1 MIYKNTRNILFLKK
15 EIIKKEENQNNE
27 NKTKKIIYKN
37 KEKIIPIKNPN
48 PNNCELY
55 IIKKGRYCHF
65 EKYKGSEYCVYH
77 RVEEKDEYLICP
89 YDPKHRILKQKYKN
103 HLKVCN
109 TLLNKKNLES
119 KEWYIKNFNK
129 AKQDKNHILPNDE
142 ELSKLYDI
150 KSEIISPEEFE
161 HYIQV
166 ILKSYEVAKNIYE
179 KYIKENDLENYVNNI
194 LNKNIKN
201 KEIFYRISG
210 LNVDIEKDLKHTEQR
225 QHLEKHSIQ
234 NEALSDLVFKTGL
247 MDKNSENTIVVE
259 FGAGKGGLSKEIN
272 KENNDKAIYVLLER
286 SGVRFKKENKN
297 EKYNSTRFKTDIIDF
312 NLNYIDNLDKI
323 VKEEK
328 QKKLLEEKGYN
339 IIGIAKHI
347 CGCAFDISLTSLFNY
362 THQERIKGLV
372 MATCCHHISRVEL
385 LNHLYYY
392 MDTLKM
398 NIKEIIFLFKS
409 TSWLFSHDEIRKIK
423 EEKNQEDNTNNDENQ
438 INIDEKIKNKDEINN
453 IFAKLNLDRKY
464 IGILAKYII
473 DIGRCICLMDKGF
486 SKVLYLKYCSN
497 SITTENNVILAIK

>member
-1 MIYKNTRNILFLKK
+1 MD
-15 EIIKKEENQNNE
+15 IIKNEESKKSENN
-27 NKTKKIIYKN
+27 TKKIIYKN

-89 YDPKHRILKQKYKN
+89 YDPKHRILKEKYKN

-109 TLLNKKNLES
+109 TLSNKCNLES
-119 KEWYIKNFNK
+119 NEWYSKNFNK
-129 AKQDKNHILPNDE
+129 AKPDKNHILPSEE
-142 ELSKLYDI
+142 ELDKLYDI
-150 KSEIISPEEFE
+150 KSEIISPEDFE
-161 HYIQV
+161 NYIRV
-166 ILKSYEVAKNIYE
+166 ILKSYEVAKNIYI
-179 KYIKENDLENYVNNI
+179 KYIKDNDLENYVNKT
-194 LNKNIKN
+194 LNVDIKN
-201 KEIFYRISG
+201 KEIFYKISG
-210 LNVDIEKDLKHTEQR
+210 IDIDIEKDLKHTEQK

-259 FGAGKGGLSKEIN
+259 FGAGKGGLSEEIN
-272 KENNDKAIYVLLER
+272 KINNDKAIYVLLER

-297 EKYNSTRFKTDIIDF
+297 EKYNSIRFKTDIIDF

-347 CGCAFDISLTSLFNY
+347 CGCAFDISLTSIFNY
-362 THQERIKGLV
+362 AHQERIKGLV

-392 MDTLKM
+392 MDTLKL
-398 NIKEIIFLFKS
+398 NVKEIIFLFKS
-409 TSWLFSHDEIRKIK
+409 TSWLFSHDEIRKLK
-423 EEKNQEDNTNNDENQ
+423 ENKIQEENLNEGENE
-438 INIDEKIKNKDEINN
+438 INLDEKIKNKDEINN
-453 IFAKLNLDRKY
+453 IFTKLNLNRKY

>member
-1 MIYKNTRNILFLKK
+1 MD
-15 EIIKKEENQNNE
+15 IINNE
-27 NKTKKIIYKN
+27 DKKIEETKKIIYKG
-37 KEKIIPIKNPN
+37 KEKVIPIKNPD

-65 EKYKGSEYCVYH
+65 EKYKGSQYCVYH
-77 RVEEKDEYLICP
+77 RVEEKEEYLICP
-89 YDPKHRILKQKYKN
+89 YDPKHRILKHKYKN

-109 TLLNKKNLES
+109 TLSNKKNLENN
-119 KEWYIKNFNK
+119 EWFIKDFNR
-129 AKQDKNHILPNDE
+129 AKQDKNHILPNDD
-142 ELSKLYDI
+142 ELNKLYDI
-150 KSEIISPEEFE
+150 KSEIVSPEEFE

-166 ILKSYEVAKNIYE
+166 ILKSYEVAKNLYI
-179 KYIKENDLENYVNNI
+179 KYIKENDLENY
-194 LNKNIKN
+194 LNKNLNINIKN
-201 KEIFYRISG
+201 KDIFYRISG
-210 LNVDIEKDLKHTEQR
+210 INIDKENDLKHTDQR

-234 NEALSDLVFKTGL
+234 NEALSDLVFKSGL

-259 FGAGKGGLSKEIN
+259 FGAGKGGLSEEIN
-272 KENNDKAIYVLLER
+272 KENNDKAIYILLER

-297 EKYNSTRFKTDIIDF
+297 QKYNSIRFKTDIINF
-312 NLNYIDNLDKI
+312 NLNYIDNIDKI
-323 VKEEK
+323 TKEEK

-347 CGCAFDISLTSLFNY
+347 CGCAFDISLTALFNY
-362 THQERIKGLV
+362 AHQERIKGLV

-392 MDTLKM
+392 MDILKL

-409 TSWLFSHDEIRKIK
+409 TSWLFSHDEIRNEK
-423 EEKNQEDNTNNDENQ
+423 EKEN
-438 INIDEKIKNKDEINN
+438 NIDNDKINKNENIFDKEQIKIKDEINN
-453 IFAKLNLDRKY
+453 IFLKMNLDRKY

-473 DIGRCICLMDKGF
+473 DIGRCKCLIDKGF
-486 SKVLYLKYCSN
+486 NKVLYLKYCSN

>member
-1 MIYKNTRNILFLKK
+1 MD
-15 EIIKKEENQNNE
+15 IINNE
-27 NKTKKIIYKN
+27 DKKIEETKKIIYKG
-37 KEKIIPIKNPN
+37 KEKVIPIKNPD

-65 EKYKGSEYCVYH
+65 EKYKGSQYCVYH
-77 RVEEKDEYLICP
+77 RVEEKEEYLICP
-89 YDPKHRILKQKYKN
+89 YDPKHRILKHKYKN

-109 TLLNKKNLES
+109 TLSNKKNLENN
-119 KEWYIKNFNK
+119 EWFIKDFNR
-129 AKQDKNHILPNDE
+129 AKQDKNHILPNDD
-142 ELSKLYDI
+142 ELNKLYDI
-150 KSEIISPEEFE
+150 KSEIVSPEEFE

-166 ILKSYEVAKNIYE
+166 ILKSYEVAKNLYI
-179 KYIKENDLENYVNNI
+179 KYIKENDLENY
-194 LNKNIKN
+194 LNKNLNINIKN
-201 KEIFYRISG
+201 KDIFYRISG
-210 LNVDIEKDLKHTEQR
+210 INIDKENDLKHTDQR

-234 NEALSDLVFKTGL
+234 NEALSDLVFKSGL

-259 FGAGKGGLSKEIN
+259 FGAGKGGLSEEIN
-272 KENNDKAIYVLLER
+272 KENNDKAIYILLER

-297 EKYNSTRFKTDIIDF
+297 QKYNSIRFKTDIINF
-312 NLNYIDNLDKI
+312 NLNYIDNIDKI
-323 VKEEK
+323 TKEEK

-347 CGCAFDISLTSLFNY
+347 CGCAFDISLTALFNY
-362 THQERIKGLV
+362 AHQERIKGLV

-392 MDTLKM
+392 MDILKL

-409 TSWLFSHDEIRKIK
+409 TSWLFSHDEIRNEK
-423 EEKNQEDNTNNDENQ
+423 ENNNDNVKTNKNENIFDKEQ
-438 INIDEKIKNKDEINN
+438 IKIKDEINN
-453 IFAKLNLDRKY
+453 IFLKMNLDRKY

-473 DIGRCICLMDKGF
+473 DIGRCKCLIDKGF
-486 SKVLYLKYCSN
+486 NKVLYLKYCSN

>member
-1 MIYKNTRNILFLKK
+1 MD
-15 EIIKKEENQNNE
+15 IINNE
-27 NKTKKIIYKN
+27 DKKIEETKKIIYKG
-37 KEKIIPIKNPN
+37 KEKVIPIKNPD

-65 EKYKGSEYCVYH
+65 EKYKGSQYCVYH
-77 RVEEKDEYLICP
+77 RVEEKEEYLICP
-89 YDPKHRILKQKYKN
+89 YDPKHRILKHKYKN

-109 TLLNKKNLES
+109 TLSNKKNLENN
-119 KEWYIKNFNK
+119 EWFIKDFNR
-129 AKQDKNHILPNDE
+129 AKQDKNHILPNDD
-142 ELSKLYDI
+142 ELNKLYDI
-150 KSEIISPEEFE
+150 KSEIVSPEEFE

-166 ILKSYEVAKNIYE
+166 ILKSYEVAKNLYI
-179 KYIKENDLENYVNNI
+179 KYIKENDLENY
-194 LNKNIKN
+194 LNKNLNINIKN
-201 KEIFYRISG
+201 KDIFYRISG
-210 LNVDIEKDLKHTEQR
+210 INIDKENDLKHTDQR

-234 NEALSDLVFKTGL
+234 NEALSDLVFKSGL

-259 FGAGKGGLSKEIN
+259 FGAGKGGLSEEIN
-272 KENNDKAIYVLLER
+272 KENNDKAIYILLER

-297 EKYNSTRFKTDIIDF
+297 QKYNSIRFKTDIINF
-312 NLNYIDNLDKI
+312 NLNYIDNIDKI
-323 VKEEK
+323 TKEEK

-347 CGCAFDISLTSLFNY
+347 CGCAFDISLTALFNY
-362 THQERIKGLV
+362 AHQERIKGLV

-392 MDTLKM
+392 MDILKL

-409 TSWLFSHDEIRKIK
+409 TSWLFSHDEIRNEK
-423 EEKNQEDNTNNDENQ
+423 ENNNDNVKTNKNENIFDKEQ
-438 INIDEKIKNKDEINN
+438 IKIKDEINN
-453 IFAKLNLDRKY
+453 IFLKMNLDRKY

-473 DIGRCICLMDKGF
+473 DIGRCKCLVDKGF
-486 SKVLYLKYCSN
+486 NKVLYLKYCSN

>member
-1 MIYKNTRNILFLKK
+1 M
-15 EIIKKEENQNNE
+15 EIIKKEENQNSE

-161 HYIQV
+161 HYIQI

-259 FGAGKGGLSKEIN
+259 FGAGKGGLSEEIN
-272 KENNDKAIYVLLER
+272 KDNNDKAIYVLLER

-347 CGCAFDISLTSLFNY
+347 CGCAFDISLTSVFNY

-438 INIDEKIKNKDEINN
+438 INIDEKIKNKDEIIYIFLNQFINN
-453 IFAKLNLDRKY
+453 RL
-464 IGILAKYII
+464 
-473 DIGRCICLMDKGF
+473 
-486 SKVLYLKYCSN
+486 
-497 SITTENNVILAIK
+497 

>member
-1 MIYKNTRNILFLKK
+1 MD
-15 EIIKKEENQNNE
+15 IINNE
-27 NKTKKIIYKN
+27 DKKIEETKKIIYKG
-37 KEKIIPIKNPN
+37 KEKVIPIKNPD

-65 EKYKGSEYCVYH
+65 EKYKGSQYCVYH
-77 RVEEKDEYLICP
+77 RVEEKEEYLICP
-89 YDPKHRILKQKYKN
+89 YDPKHRILKHKYKN

-109 TLLNKKNLES
+109 TLSNKKNLENN
-119 KEWYIKNFNK
+119 EWFIKNFNR
-129 AKQDKNHILPNDE
+129 AKQDKNHILPNDD
-142 ELSKLYDI
+142 ELNKLYDI

-166 ILKSYEVAKNIYE
+166 ILKSYEVAKNLYI
-179 KYIKENDLENYVNNI
+179 KYIKENDLENY
-194 LNKNIKN
+194 LNKNLNINIKN
-201 KEIFYRISG
+201 KDIFYRISG
-210 LNVDIEKDLKHTEQR
+210 IDIDKENDLKHTEQR

-234 NEALSDLVFKTGL
+234 NEALSDLVFKSGL
-247 MDKNSENTIVVE
+247 MDKDSENTIVVE
-259 FGAGKGGLSKEIN
+259 FGAGKGGLSEEIN
-272 KENNDKAIYVLLER
+272 KENNDKAIYILLER

-297 EKYNSTRFKTDIIDF
+297 QKYNSIRFKTDIINF
-312 NLNYIDNLDKI
+312 NLNYIDNIDKI
-323 VKEEK
+323 TKEEK

-347 CGCAFDISLTSLFNY
+347 CGCAFDISLTALFNY
-362 THQERIKGLV
+362 AHQERIKGLV

-392 MDTLKM
+392 MDILKL

-409 TSWLFSHDEIRKIK
+409 TSWLFSHDEIRNEK
-423 EEKNQEDNTNNDENQ
+423 EKEN
-438 INIDEKIKNKDEINN
+438 NIDNDKINKNENIFDKEQIKIKDEINN
-453 IFAKLNLDRKY
+453 IFLKMNLDRKY

-473 DIGRCICLMDKGF
+473 DIGRCKCLIDKGF
-486 SKVLYLKYCSN
+486 NKVLYLKYCSN